1 MWSSSYWWKKCM
13 IIVCLQVQT
22 TEYCSRCEN
31 IDENPSERK
40 VWKPKSSVA
49 AVLTL
54 DIFLRQSFA
63 TFTFLPLSLSLST
76 LCPSLSNTAALDNG
90 GKLNVQ
96 LKFMLLP
103 VLYWNTWFDS
113 FMLSFY
119 FVLLQSMTGAVW
131 NSKKKKCANAQLK
144 IFLRSRYFESMNF
157 QIICELILCLGS
169 KRSFFLRCFC
179 SLIAITLLLS
189 QSLGEVANENT
200 TNTNIVPQSTR
211 KGKNQQ

>member
-1 MWSSSYWWKKCM
+1 MLCNLVDFPVSSVNYPTFPFLCTWYFFTQPVNRALENMYSSTCEKCDHPHIGEKCM
-13 IIVCLQVQT
+13 IIVCIQLSANDRILYPMWKHWR
-22 TEYCSRCEN
+22 E
-31 IDENPSERK
+31 PSERK

-131 NSKKKKCANAQLK
+131 NSEKKKCA
-144 IFLRSRYFESMNF
+144 
-157 QIICELILCLGS
+157 
-169 KRSFFLRCFC
+169 
-179 SLIAITLLLS
+179 IA
-189 QSLGEVANENT
+189 
-200 TNTNIVPQSTR
+200 
-211 KGKNQQ
+211 

>member
-40 VWKPKSSVA
+40 VWKPKLSVA

-131 NSKKKKCANAQLK
+131 NSKMKKMCKCPVEDLSAVK
-144 IFLRSRYFESMNF
+144 IFWIY
-157 QIICELILCLGS
+157 ELSDYMWIDFVLGVQTE
-169 KRSFFLRCFC
+169 FFYAAFALW
-179 SLIAITLLLS
+179 L
-189 QSLGEVANENT
+189 Q
-200 TNTNIVPQSTR
+200 
-211 KGKNQQ
+211 

>member
-1 MWSSSYWWKKCM
+1 MWLYSYWWNKCM
-13 IIVCLQVQT
+13 IFVCIQMQT
-22 TEYCSRCEN
+22 IEYCSRCEN

-40 VWKPKSSVA
+40 VWKPKLSVA

-76 LCPSLSNTAALDNG
+76 LCPSLSNTAAIDNG

-113 FMLSFY
+113 FIFLFCTIAIYNRSSVKFEKEKMCKCLFEDLSE
-119 FVLLQSMTGAVW
+119 V
-131 NSKKKKCANAQLK
+131 K
-144 IFLRSRYFESMNF
+144 IFW
-157 QIICELILCLGS
+157 I
-169 KRSFFLRCFC
+169 
-179 SLIAITLLLS
+179 
-189 QSLGEVANENT
+189 
-200 TNTNIVPQSTR
+200 
-211 KGKNQQ
+211 

>member
-1 MWSSSYWWKKCM
+1 M
-13 IIVCLQVQT
+13 IFVCIQMQT
-22 TEYCSRCEN
+22 IEYCSRCEN
-31 IDENPSERK
+31 IDENPTERK
-40 VWKPKSSVA
+40 VWKPKLSVA

-76 LCPSLSNTAALDNG
+76 LCPSLSTAAALDNG

-103 VLYWNTWFDS
+103 VLYWNTWSDS

-119 FVLLQSMTGAVW
+119 FVLLQSITGAVW
-131 NSKKKKCANAQLK
+131 NSKKKKCANAYLT
-144 IFLRSRYFESMNF
+144 IFLRSKYFESRNF
-157 QIICELILCLGS
+157 QIIGEMIFVLGVQME
-169 KRSFFLRCFC
+169 FFLRCFC

-200 TNTNIVPQSTR
+200 TNTNIDPESIR